1 MSDVPDITE
10 TDPWIINTTLQERY
24 GRKVD
29 VQLADSEIRLNPSDR
44 ETTSCPTLYWQMNGC
59 SFVIFKTGDN
69 NYRCQFFYKP
79 HNQLGTGIREYD
91 NFTEC
96 AVSLLQVQADQAA
109 RKTGDMPV
117 TDGR

>member
-10 TDPWIINTTLQERY
+10 TERWIIDTTLRERY
-24 GRKVD
+24 GQGID

-44 ETTSCPTLYWQMNGC
+44 GTISCPTLYWQAEGC

-79 HNQLGTGIREYD
+79 YKQLGTGISEYD
-91 NFTEC
+91 NLAEC
-96 AVSLLQVQADQAA
+96 VVSLLQVQADHAA
-109 RKTGDMPV
+109 REKGDMP
-117 TDGR
+117 DADDR